1 MIFDGRRSASS
12 IERQC
17 ASGFASSAVRHPSGA
32 HSVIKV
38 LDRQPPSTDNGDM
51 SSEEITA
58 YLDSLDEPRRLALQK
73 LRETIV
79 HLMPEAEQGISYQL
93 PAFRVRGK
101 VIAGFAAF
109 KNHLSYL
116 PHSGSVFPELEADL
130 VAYQRSTGA
139 LRFPIDE
146 PLPEEIVAKLIK
158 VRMEQ
163 AFAE

>member
-1 MIFDGRRSASS
+1 MS
-12 IERQC
+12 I
-17 ASGFASSAVRHPSGA
+17 
-32 HSVIKV
+32 V
-38 LDRQPPSTDNGDM
+38 LDRWRPSTDNGGM

-58 YLDSLDEPRRLALQK
+58 YLETLDEPKRVALQK
-73 LRETIV
+73 LRETILEV
-79 HLMPEAEQGISYQL
+79 IPDAEQVISYQL

-116 PHSGSVFPELEADL
+116 PHSGSVFPELQADL
-130 VAYQRSTGA
+130 AAYSKSTGA

-146 PLPEEIVAKLIK
+146 PLPKEIVAKLIK
-158 VRMEQ
+158 VRLEQ